1 MIDMSK
7 RTYESFDDITDLGEA
22 DVHCA
27 VEILSPVKKAKSGRL
42 SYFDGR
48 VTDGKKKLRFVGFNE
63 GLQTKL
69 SALNE
74 EGQAVELQNCQ
85 IKRGRANDLEI
96 HLDKSTSVVP
106 SPKKISQTSRVAVK
120 ICEISSFNDGSIVA
134 YQTCRSF
141 Q

>member
-7 RTYESFDDITDLGEA
+7 RTCESFDEITDLGEA

-48 VTDGKKKLRFVGFNE
+48 VTDGKKKLIFVGFNE

-74 EGQAVELQNCQ
+74 EGQAVELQ
-85 IKRGRANDLEI
+85 IAR
-96 HLDKSTSVVP
+96 
-106 SPKKISQTSRVAVK
+106 
-120 ICEISSFNDGSIVA
+120 
-134 YQTCRSF
+134 
-141 Q
+141 